1 MTLTELWKD
10 GQLEDGF
17 YYFRLP
23 DGSID
28 IASEYRLIRYR
39 LTKDADKIEVLAPVP
54 SYEEWRQLIKF
65 LEEFNA
71 LDVAKENQ
79 QLKEL
84 LKQWLHFYPIVLC
97 EYEDTLKTK
106 DIVELYEKTA
116 NAVGEKK

>member
-54 SYEEWRQLIKF
+54 SYDHF
-65 LEEFNA
+65 
-71 LDVAKENQ
+71 V
-79 QLKEL
+79 EL
-84 LKQWLHFYPIVLC
+84 TEKVK
-97 EYEDTLKTK
+97 KTK
-106 DIVELYEKTA
+106 SSK
-116 NAVGEKK
+116 NCWKKL